1 MTDIRG
7 NWFYMRVWSW
17 LADATVYFTLFLTV
31 SGVYLWYVLRA
42 ERKIGVLLLAAGAVT
57 FAGLAW
63 SLWH

>member
-1 MTDIRG
+1 MADIRG
-7 NWFYMRVWSW
+7 NWFYMRLWSW

-42 ERKIGVLLLAAGAVT
+42 ERKIGVLLLASGAIT